1 MGGISE
7 SKPSA
12 SSPTSIC
19 LTIAPV
25 HENVEFLLQRY
36 WAFEEVPGDSSSLT
50 KEEQAAVTHFR
61 ETHSRVVMWYVYP
74 SRSHVRA
81 WQVQGSGSSSL
92 LVQRTCSE
100 EERQVELVQPRSSRI
115 PPDGSC

>member
-12 SSPTSIC
+12 SSPTSTC

-25 HENVEFLLQRY
+25 QENVELLLQRY

-61 ETHSRVVMWYVYP
+61 ETHSRDSDDRYVVRLP
-74 SRSHVRA
+74 KQEPGKEFGKSREVALHRYLSNKHALKKKDR
-81 WQVQGSGSSSL
+81 WNSFNQG
-92 LVQRTCSE
+92 
-100 EERQVELVQPRSSRI
+100 VE
-115 PPDGSC
+115 